1 VKAEGIGGEREG
13 DFTDNFNTI
22 EKSIKWSSSCLWGFP
37 FILLPL
43 ISTSSFV
50 IHKMIVKEFPLNQGF
65 NSVPQYLIDGI
76 WNKFVSN
83 KPNQSVHDKE
93 KNRCV
98 CHTVTLPF
106 TLKSILRQK
115 KNYGNS
121 NISLCK
127 NKGFKKSSKRN
138 QDASRYYNSV
148 TNLKFQHKPKYQLSI
163 ILI

>member
-1 VKAEGIGGEREG
+1 VKAEGIGGETEG

-50 IHKMIVKEFPLNQGF
+50 IHKMIVKEFPLNKGF
-65 NSVPQYLIDGI
+65 NSVPQYIIDGI

-83 KPNQSVHDKE
+83 KPNQSVHDKKKKKKK

-98 CHTVTLPF
+98 CHTVALSF

-115 KNYGNS
+115 KKNYENS
-121 NISLCK
+121 NISPMQK
-127 NKGFKKSSKRN
+127 
-138 QDASRYYNSV
+138 
-148 TNLKFQHKPKYQLSI
+148 
-163 ILI
+163 